1 MVSRSSA
8 VSFEKELSGKLAAES
23 TDSHGH
29 GSDEKALHPHGQ
41 VAGIVDDGSDRP
53 DVGECILLFGVVH
66 RGNMG
71 ERAQTA
77 SMEHLL
83 ASVAPPSQ
91 CFWHSLLWDENRAVQ
106 GQSTA
111 KLYDDDNS
119 HSIPFTADYLDELNK
134 FKALVVGDG
143 GIFNAKLRHAPAE
156 VNTLLERLTL
166 PIVMMSASSSKAK
179 PRSDVLLHTA
189 VFEPGRDAV
198 SRRVLSSMLRR
209 GEALVRPGDIAVVRG
224 PVLSD
229 ETLTDT
235 EGTCWKQS
243 EGEHQQP
250 LCFILPA
257 SITQTNVE
265 MHQQLLGHVVRRGD
279 VFINVFQEHQRA
291 IEEHDYPGEILQILD
306 PTEFMGRL
314 CSCRAIVSTRLDGA
328 LLGLHMG
335 VPTFGAFGSKVRNDE
350 VRELMVDIM
359 HLPEHYIAIDETL
372 TREAVDLQ
380 VETVRRAYADQNR
393 RALIHARLSAFSED
407 FRRQARDALFDIVG
421 VQEQEQQEN
430 DNQDAKRQTQ
440 KALATATGI
449 SIKAAKTSSVPRAA
463 ERLVILSML
472 PSADE
477 TDESTRLGV
486 VPENSPTVDT
496 AVKPG
501 VLSLAAVSRSK
512 THASKRVLYSVARP
526 TIREEM
532 EVSESQVLISHHRG
546 RAEPP
551 SVGPGT
557 IVSDTLSGKSEE
569 SADHDLVREA
579 GLPISTS
586 GAASGLGV
594 LTATGESVSM
604 PMPTISRLSVAEATG
619 GTSSVK
625 LFKDDY
631 VAVMLFILLIV
642 GLALLPPRRLPGRQC
657 HGKLV
662 AATTAGFVGQD
673 SIDMELGSCTSSDS
687 ELSVVSEWTLPSP
700 VRSTTVA
707 NSVDATSSVIFLV
720 LNFTIWVFLA
730 VGFSGY
736 CMAYLSHTHDPVGLL
751 TLQGATGVAIL
762 LLLGLFAGLD
772 FNFNPRLGLT
782 PAANCQVGC
791 AAARQTRLA
800 ALLHAGQ
807 TLLANAAVL
816 VGGVDATN
824 ALSAATEPVAATV
837 LSYLLLGKTYS
848 GLRLT
853 ALTTI
858 VAGTL
863 FLVFE
868 RKSDQGGG
876 SSGSSG
882 SNSLAVLTMTA
893 VCFSALRNVAIK
905 GSPVPPPHQTL
916 LACSVAATVVGV
928 GLMLVRIICR
938 RMDFLQRTGPGPDS
952 ALRII
957 ESGGGDGISNN
968 HEFSTSWLRMD
979 GVNAALCVVG
989 CNLASFNLLA
999 RLSLIDHAIGS
1010 SCKRMLVF
1018 AGELF
1023 VLGKVM
1029 SVSQLGG
1036 TVVTFFGVLAF
1047 NIAGIG
1053 ENRFTR
1059 GCKSCV
1065 GE

>member
-1 MVSRSSA
+1 MPSVCLQLCPVLVLVLCWFPTPTSAMVSRSSLD
-8 VSFEKELSGKLAAES
+8 VSFEKELFGKLAAAS
-23 TDSHGH
+23 TDAHGH
-29 GSDEKALHPHGQ
+29 GSDEKTLHPHGQ
-41 VAGIVDDGSDRP
+41 VAGIVDDGRDRP

-91 CFWHSLLWDENRAVQ
+91 CFWHALLWDENRAVQ
-106 GQSTA
+106 GQSVSR
-111 KLYDDDNS
+111 LYDGDNS
-119 HSIPFTADYLDELNK
+119 NSIPFTADYLDELNK

-143 GIFNAKLRHAPAE
+143 GIFNNAKLRHAPAE
-156 VNTLLERLTL
+156 VNYLLEHLTL
-166 PIVMMSASSSKAK
+166 SIVVVMSASSSKAK
-179 PRSDVLLHTA
+179 PRINVLLHKA

-209 GEALVRPGDIAVVRG
+209 GEALVRPGDIAVVKD

-257 SITQTNVE
+257 SSTQTNVG

-279 VFINVFQEHQRA
+279 VFIDVFQEHQRA
-291 IEEHDYPGEILQILD
+291 IGEHDYPGEILQILD
-306 PTEFMGRL
+306 PTELMGRL

-393 RALIHARLSAFSED
+393 GALIHARLSAFSED
-407 FRRQARDALFDIVG
+407 FRRQARHVLFDIVG
-421 VQEQEQQEN
+421 VQDQEQQEN

-463 ERLVILSML
+463 ERLVILSIL

-477 TDESTRLGV
+477 TNDESTRLGV

-501 VLSLAAVSRSK
+501 LPSLAAVSRSK
-512 THASKRVLYSVARP
+512 RHASKRALYSVARP
-526 TIREEM
+526 TVREQM
-532 EVSESQVLISHHRG
+532 EVSDSQVLISHHRG
-546 RAEPP
+546 RVEPP
-551 SVGPGT
+551 SAGAGT

-569 SADHDLVREA
+569 PADHDLVREA
-579 GLPISTS
+579 GQPISTS
-586 GAASGLGV
+586 GAASRLGV
-594 LTATGESVSM
+594 VTATGESVAT
-604 PMPTISRLSVAEATG
+604 PMPTISRLSAAEGTG

-625 LFKDDY
+625 LFKDDFI
-631 VAVMLFILLIV
+631 AVMLFILVIV
-642 GLALLPPRRLPGRQC
+642 GLVLLPPRGLPGRQC

-662 AATTAGFVGQD
+662 AANAGTVGQD

-707 NSVDATSSVIFLV
+707 NSSVIFLV

-736 CMAYLSHTHDPVGLL
+736 CMTYLSHTHDPVGLL

-762 LLLGLFAGLD
+762 LLLGFFAGLD
-772 FNFNPRLGLT
+772 FKPGLGLT

-791 AAARQTRLA
+791 VAARQSRLA
-800 ALLHAGQ
+800 ALLHVGQ
-807 TLLANAAVL
+807 ALLANCAVL

-824 ALSAATEPVAATV
+824 ALNAATEPVAAAV
-837 LSYLLLGKTYS
+837 FSYLLLGKTCS
-848 GLRLT
+848 GLRLA

-858 VAGTL
+858 VAGAL

-868 RKSDQGGG
+868 RKNDHGGGG
-876 SSGSSG
+876 SSGSSC

-893 VCFSALRNVAIK
+893 VCFSALRNVANK

-928 GLMLVRIICR
+928 GLMLVRMMCR
-938 RMDFLQRTGPGPDS
+938 RMDLLQRTGPDS
-952 ALRII
+952 TLRMI
-957 ESGGGDGISNN
+957 ESGGGDEISSN

-989 CNLASFNLLA
+989 CNLASLNLLA

-1018 AGELF
+1018 TGELF
-1023 VLGKVM
+1023 VLGKAMTVW
-1029 SVSQLGG
+1029 QLGG
-1036 TVVTFFGVLAF
+1036 
-1047 NIAGIG
+1047 
-1053 ENRFTR
+1053 
-1059 GCKSCV
+1059 
-1065 GE
+1065 